1 MLLTKSTTF
10 IIGPVATL
18 LGYIMNGIFWV
29 QSQIGIESIGLCI
42 ILFTIVIYMLL
53 MPLTIKQQKF
63 SKLQSKMNPELQAI
77 QKKYKDKRQD
87 QAAMMKMNEETQA
100 VYQKY
105 GVNPMGSCLQLII
118 QMPILFAL
126 YRVIWNIP
134 AYVGTVKNAFLPLA
148 QALMNVSG
156 AQDFM
161 AEIASKNAVSFK
173 EMTELTL
180 IDVLYKFK
188 PENWSALLKQ
198 FPDLS
203 SLITSTQGDVDRMN
217 YFLGLNIAD
226 SPASIFQTAI
236 AAGSVL
242 MIIAAL
248 LVPVLSALT
257 QWLNTK
263 LMSTQND
270 TQPTSGGAA
279 DTMAAT
285 MKSMNVMMP
294 IMSAVFCFTLP
305 VGMGI
310 YWIIGAVVR
319 SIQQLVVN
327 KHIDKMDIDEVIKKN
342 EEKQKKKLIKAGID
356 PNTVNKNA
364 TMNTRNVAA
373 PSQKT
378 SMASRANANTNHLS
392 QEEKDEA
399 VKKST
404 EYYNKNNAKPGSLA
418 SKANMVKQY
427 NEKNNS

>member
-1 MLLTKSTTF
+1 MLLLTKSSSF
-10 IIGPVATL
+10 LIGPVAEL
-18 LGYIMNGIFWV
+18 LGYIMNAIYWL
-29 QSQIGIESIGLCI
+29 QTQIGLENIGLCI
-42 ILFTIVIYMLL
+42 ILFTIVIYLL
-53 MPLTIKQQKF
+53 LTPLTIQQQKF
-63 SKLQSKMNPELQAI
+63 SKLSAKMNPELQAI
-77 QKKYKDKRQD
+77 QKKYKGKNQD

-100 VYQKY
+100 VYTKY

-148 QALMNVSG
+148 QALMGATG
-156 AQDFM
+156 AQEFM

-188 PENWSALLKQ
+188 PDNWSALLKQ

-270 TQPTSGGAA
+270 TQPSSGAA
-279 DTMAAT
+279 TDTMAAT

-310 YWIIGAVVR
+310 YWIAGAVIR
-319 SIQQLVVN
+319 SIQQLIVN
-327 KHIDKMDIDEVIKKN
+327 KHIDKMDLDDIVKKN
-342 EEKQKKKLIKAGID
+342 VEKANKKRAKQGLPPQKITNTAKLNTKTIERPQPSKEERDQKIQSSTDYYK
-356 PNTVNKNA
+356 NTTK
-364 TMNTRNVAA
+364 
-373 PSQKT
+373 
-378 SMASRANANTNHLS
+378 
-392 QEEKDEA
+392 
-399 VKKST
+399 
-404 EYYNKNNAKPGSLA
+404 AKPGSLA
-418 SKANMVKQY
+418 AKAQMVQQY
-427 NEKNNS
+427 NEKHAKK

>member
-156 AQDFM
+156 AQDFR

-327 KHIDKMDIDEVIKKN
+327 KHIDKMDLDDIVKKN
-342 EEKQKKKLIKAGID
+342 IEKANKKRAKKGLPPQKITNTAKLNAKTID
-356 PNTVNKNA
+356 RPQPSKEDRAEKIQNA
-364 TMNTRNVAA
+364 TDYYKNTT
-373 PSQKT
+373 K
-378 SMASRANANTNHLS
+378 
-392 QEEKDEA
+392 
-399 VKKST
+399 
-404 EYYNKNNAKPGSLA
+404 AKPGSLA
-418 SKANMVKQY
+418 SKAQMVQQY
-427 NEKNNS
+427 NEKHAKK